1 MDSFRLR
8 PLLASPGIVRRDAPP
23 TISRLPAFVPHGC
36 VRPDDGVR
44 FWWRRRWHGLRR
56 GWLHQHQPGD
66 YTFPTKRIVTD
77 SIRLRV
83 TQGGLDFLTDRIK
96 ELVFS
101 FFDADADGNA
111 VISLADLGLGDV
123 GTSLGPFSASLANL
137 VISLNLSS
145 LEVDLLPGSKPARIR
160 IGAPVERGLEAAKL
174 PVEQAGGD
182 TLVTVHSLFSFVHS
196 MGRREGIDNLGV
208 EIGLSV
214 QEQGMGPLRETIALA
229 PTLLEG
235 LRVSSRF
242 ARAEGSHVDFG
253 LEERGDSVLFWH
265 RGPHDDHPGF
275 PQMETYFVQVLLGC
289 ARAFLGA
296 GWEAPVIG
304 LESPRVPE
312 KFQAAYPGSRVLVA
326 QPLHFIEIP
335 RALLSR
341 PPVRRAVTRDA
352 SPPSTSELPSG
363 FAESLG
369 GLLESYVSDGKLSL
383 GFAAELAGLSTRTLQ
398 RQLRAAGVSFSDLVG
413 SARYRVAARMLEDPA
428 HTVTDVAHFVG
439 YDDSS
444 HFTRA
449 FRRMAGVP
457 PTDFRRSATPGVA

>member
-1 MDSFRLR
+1 VPRSVSRSIPVTRRAHLNGYVSF
-8 PLLASPGIVRRDAPP
+8 
-23 TISRLPAFVPHGC
+23 
-36 VRPDDGVR
+36 
-44 FWWRRRWHGLRR
+44 
-56 GWLHQHQPGD
+56 
-66 YTFPTKRIVTD
+66 
-77 SIRLRV
+77 
-83 TQGGLDFLTDRIK
+83 
-96 ELVFS
+96 
-101 FFDADADGNA
+101 
-111 VISLADLGLGDV
+111 
-123 GTSLGPFSASLANL
+123 
-137 VISLNLSS
+137 
-145 LEVDLLPGSKPARIR
+145 LER

-196 MGRREGIDNLGV
+196 MGRR
-208 EIGLSV
+208 
-214 QEQGMGPLRETIALA
+214 A

-253 LEERGDSVLFWH
+253 LEELGDSVLFWH